1 MIKISFPDGAVREYA
16 AGSSSMDIAKSISEG
31 LARKILAAS
40 VNGQVWDA
48 SRPIYADSSLKLLT
62 WDDTDGKSTFWHSS
76 AHLMAEAVESM
87 FPGVKFWVGPAVE
100 RGFYYDMDLGDR
112 TISEE
117 DLRKLEVKMSELS
130 KHNSSYIRKEISKP
144 EALAYFTEKGDE
156 YKLDLLNGLTD
167 GEITFYT
174 QGEFTDLCKGP
185 HIPHT
190 GLIKAI
196 KLTSI
201 AGAYWKGDENN
212 KQLTRLYG
220 VTFPNQKELDEYL
233 LLLEEAKKRDH
244 RKLGKEL
251 GIFTFDDDIGPGLPL
266 WMPNGTVIIEELE
279 RLAKET
285 EQDAGYKRVVTPHIA
300 KESLYLTSGHLPYYA
315 ESMYPPMELEG
326 VKYYLKAMNCP
337 HHHKIFDAEPKSY
350 KDLPLR
356 LAEYGTC
363 YRYEQSGELFGLMR
377 VRCLHMNDAHI
388 YCSKEQFAEEFRA
401 VNDMYLKYFKI
412 FGIDKYVMRLSLHD
426 PAKLGQKYIDEP
438 ELWLETEEMVRQVL
452 KESNIP
458 YVEVPDEGAFYG
470 PKIDV
475 QIWSI
480 IGREFTLAT
489 NQVDFAQG
497 RRFKL
502 SYTNKDNQPEV
513 PLIIHRAP
521 LGTHERFIGFL
532 LEHYA
537 GKFPLWL
544 APVQVKVL
552 PISDKFVEYS
562 RKVVAELKKADIRA
576 ELDDRNE
583 KIGKKIRDTELM
595 RVPYMF
601 VIGEKE
607 IAEESVSVRKQGK
620 GDSGMVPL
628 SEILLTLKAEKYNR
642 Q

>member
-16 AGSSSMDIAKSISEG
+16 KGSSAMDIARSISEG
-31 LARKILAAS
+31 LARKVLAAT
-40 VNGQVWDA
+40 VNGSVWDA
-48 SRPIYADSSLKLLT
+48 SRPIEADASLRLLT
-62 WDDTDGKSTFWHSS
+62 WDDAEGRSTFWHSS
-76 AHLMAEAVESM
+76 AHLMAEAVESL
-87 FPGVKFWVGPAVE
+87 FPGVKFWVGPAVD
-100 RGFYYDMDLGDR
+100 RGFYYDMDLGGR
-112 TISEE
+112 SMTEE
-117 DLRKLEVKMSELS
+117 DLRKLETKMNELA
-130 KHNSSYIRKEISKP
+130 KQGNAYVRQEISKP
-144 EALAYFTEKGDE
+144 DAVRYFSDKGDE
-156 YKLDLLNGLTD
+156 YKLDLLQGLND

-174 QGEFTDLCKGP
+174 QGGFTDLCRGP

-196 KLTSI
+196 KLTSL
-201 AGAYWKGDENN
+201 AGAYWKGDERN
-212 KQLTRLYG
+212 KMLTRVYG
-220 VTFPNQKELDEYL
+220 VSFPNQKELDEHVAM
-233 LLLEEAKKRDH
+233 LEEAKKRDH

-266 WMPNGTVIIEELE
+266 WLPNGTIVIDELE
-279 RLAKET
+279 KLAKET
-285 EQDAGYKRVVTPHIA
+285 EEDAGYKRVVTPHIA
-300 KESLYLTSGHLPYYA
+300 KENLYLTSGHLPYYA

-388 YCSKEQFAEEFRA
+388 YCSREQFAQEFRA

-412 FGIDKYVMRLSLHD
+412 FGIEKYVMRLSLHE
-426 PAKLGQKYIDEP
+426 PSKLGQKYINEP
-438 ELWLETEEMVRQVL
+438 ELWLETEAMVRDVL

-475 QIWSI
+475 QIWSA

-544 APVQVKVL
+544 APVQVKIL
-552 PISDKFVEYS
+552 PISDRFMEHAQQTLT
-562 RKVVAELKKADIRA
+562 RLKKAGIRA
-576 ELDDRNE
+576 EIDDRNE

-595 RVPYMF
+595 KVPYMF

-607 IAEESVSVRKQGK
+607 VEADAVSVRKQGK
-620 GDSGMVPL
+620 GDAGMFPL
-628 SEILLTLKAEKYNR
+628 SEIILTLTAEKENR